1 MQNRLQATGSADASR
16 QALCSN
22 RKAVTR
28 AMTPV
33 LSRLMTVTV
42 ANCLIFGRAGR
53 AGLLAPER
61 NFFASWLLV

>member
-1 MQNRLQATGSADASR
+1 
-16 QALCSN
+16 
-22 RKAVTR
+22 
-28 AMTPV
+28 MTPV